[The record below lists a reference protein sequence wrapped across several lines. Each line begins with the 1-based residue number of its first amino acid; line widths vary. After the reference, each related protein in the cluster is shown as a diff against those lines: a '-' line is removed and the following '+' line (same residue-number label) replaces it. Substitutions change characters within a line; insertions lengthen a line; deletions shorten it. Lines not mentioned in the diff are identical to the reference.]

1 MGFSAN
7 GIEVFISSR
16 ASREVIASYWMLG
29 QNIKVYDDC
38 VTEIVEYRGMEET
51 PAKTKAAALKSNNL
65 SDYRIKGSGIG
76 AGWIVV
82 PSAKGTIVKAEA
94 NRQGNSRMFTVTK
107 TTETHTCT
115 NSAGWSE
122 Y

>member
-1 MGFSAN
+1 MGFSTN
-7 GIEVFISSR
+7 GVEVFISSR
-16 ASREVIASYWMLG
+16 VTREVIASYWLLG

-38 VTEIVEYRGMEET
+38 TTEVVEYRGMNET
-51 PAKTKAAALKSNNL
+51 NAKSKAAALKSN
-65 SDYRIKGSGIG
+65 SMVDYRIQGSGIG

-82 PSAKGTIVKAEA
+82 PTAKGTIVTANA

-107 TTETHTCT
+107 TTETHVCS